1 MKIFEFFSCTSPQ
14 THKAVSHFFSK
25 PTSLTTLRLWP
36 SFSGHVWPTASPPVA
51 PACALPMRPSFPAC
65 PHLLLFPSLSYLFL
79 FPEHEEGSGSLSYP
93 PGKTSTSLTSVCSFF
108 VPVWEAAPPA
118 PLHSAA
124 SILSLLASNPPA
136 SPSISRRTH
145 GSFHRFHH
153 AVRHRLAPAHA
164 TSQLRANLPL
174 STDSRV
180 RYQAGAP
187 PASLLSGQI
196 QLGKNESQLV
206 PVPDQ

>member
-1 MKIFEFFSCTSPQ
+1 MANSQPNCGCNVRTCHAPSLPSHHAPSCSC
-14 THKAVSHFFSK
+14 
-25 PTSLTTLRLWP
+25 
-36 SFSGHVWPTASPPVA
+36 SPPYLTFFCFLSMRREVGVF
-51 PACALPMRPSFPAC
+51 PTLLERLPPPSA
-65 PHLLLFPSLSYLFL
+65 
-79 FPEHEEGSGSLSYP
+79 
-93 PGKTSTSLTSVCSFF
+93 VCSFF